1 MNKKWSLYLGKFS
14 GIKMYIHW
22 SFLILIGWIFL
33 IHARMGHGWQAGLL
47 GVAFI
52 LALFACVVLHEF
64 GHALTAKRF
73 NINTRDITI
82 YPIGGIA
89 SLERMPE
96 KPGQELLVAFA
107 GPAVNIVIAF
117 ALWVYM
123 WSMDAMPTMAMLENA
138 GNMQDLPFV
147 FNLFT
152 ANIALVV
159 FNLIP
164 AFPMD
169 GGRVLRAILAFKMDR
184 AKATYVAAAIGRF
197 FAMLFVIVGF
207 FYNIWLV
214 IIGLFIYLGAGSEAA
229 YETTKNL
236 LSGFRVVDVL
246 IRRFT
251 TLSPYDNLDKAVHVL
266 LEGQE
271 QEFLI
276 TANED
281 VQGILTR
288 KRLIDGLSVF
298 GRSAPISNVMQKDFL
313 TLSPEMN
320 LQDVYTKM
328 LTNACNIYPVKD
340 NGKLIGVVGRE
351 NISELILVQ
360 QATQIRSK
368 RFFFRFPK

>member
-1 MNKKWSLYLGKFS
+1 M
-14 GIKMYIHW
+14 
-22 SFLILIGWIFL
+22 
-33 IHARMGHGWQAGLL
+33 HARMGNGWSAGLL
-47 GVAFI
+47 GVAFV

-64 GHALTAKRF
+64 GHALTARRYGIK
-73 NINTRDITI
+73 TRHITI

-89 SLERMPE
+89 SLERIPE
-96 KPGQELLVAFA
+96 KPAQELLVAIA
-107 GPAVNIVIAF
+107 GPAVNVVIALV
-117 ALWVYM
+117 LWIYM
-123 WSMDAMPTMAMLENA
+123 LLTGSMPDMATLQNA
-138 GNMQDLPFV
+138 RDMQDLSIV
-147 FNLFT
+147 FNLFA

-169 GGRVLRAILAFKMDR
+169 GGRILRALLAFRMDR
-184 AKATYVAAAIGRF
+184 TKATRIAAGVGRF
-197 FAMLFVIVGF
+197 FALLFVIVGF
-207 FYNIWLV
+207 FYNFFLV
-214 IIGLFIYLGAGSEAA
+214 LIGFLIYLGAGSEAA

-251 TLSPYDNLDKAVHVL
+251 TLSPHDDLGKAVQAL

-271 QEFLI
+271 QDFLVA
-276 TANED
+276 TDEE

-288 KRLIDGLSVF
+288 KQLIRGLSAF

-328 LTNACNIYPVKD
+328 LTNTLNVYPVKD
-340 NGKLIGVVGRE
+340 NGKLIGIIDKE
-351 NISELILVQ
+351 NVSELILVQ
-360 QATQIRSK
+360 QATRERSK
-368 RFFFRFPK
+368 WSFTQ